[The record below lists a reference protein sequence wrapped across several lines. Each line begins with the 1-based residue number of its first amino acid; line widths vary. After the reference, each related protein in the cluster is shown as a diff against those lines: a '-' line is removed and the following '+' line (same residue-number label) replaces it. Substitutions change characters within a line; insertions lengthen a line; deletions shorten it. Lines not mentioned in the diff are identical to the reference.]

1 MRENGGDADDAG
13 AELAAGF
20 YREVHWGR
28 APDRMV
34 RVRRPP
40 GAPDALTEIGR
51 LVELDLDDGR
61 VIEPVGE
68 VWLAVDAGGERLHL
82 VGEGGV
88 EWRGRP
94 ARVRAVVYQTV
105 KGHEPD
111 GDALWHH
118 EHAEPLPRLVSV
130 GGQAVIDMRGSPA
143 HVTWR
148 GIID

>member
-1 MRENGGDADDAG
+1 MRENGGDDGAD
-13 AELAAGF
+13 LAAGEF

-28 APDRMV
+28 APDRWV

-51 LVELDLDDGR
+51 LVELELDDGR
-61 VIEPVGE
+61 VIEPDGE
-68 VWLAVDAGGERLHL
+68 VWLAVDPAGERLQL
-82 VGEGGV
+82 VAEGGV

-94 ARVRAVVYQTV
+94 AGVRAVVYQTV

-111 GDALWHH
+111 GDAIWHH

-130 GGQAVIDMRGSPA
+130 DGQAVIDMSDSPA
-143 HVTWR
+143 WVSWR